1 MLPETQSIVLLARS
15 PAPGTEGVRSAT
27 GHDLVLSRH
36 ELLLIYHPKAAYLSL
51 RRTYS
56 GEMCGSPRLLHRG
69 FQLFRGLRM
78 GTAGCSTMARVVSTT
93 VKKPRT
99 KSTAGEATRD
109 GKKWETQEVVCGNS
123 TVSPLHFTK
132 CSPSHRNQH
141 LASFIFITQASAPP
155 LPDLVHT
162 GKETKCFPC
171 R

>member
-1 MLPETQSIVLLARS
+1 MVLLR
-15 PAPGTEGVRSAT
+15 R
-27 GHDLVLSRH
+27 

-78 GTAGCSTMARVVSTT
+78 GTVGCSTIARVVSTT

-109 GKKWETQEVVCGNS
+109 GKK
-123 TVSPLHFTK
+123 
-132 CSPSHRNQH
+132 
-141 LASFIFITQASAPP
+141 
-155 LPDLVHT
+155 
-162 GKETKCFPC
+162 
-171 R
+171 